1 MRNGPII
8 NGGKAFSP
16 SPLSVGGIGLL
27 CDTLGHSIRLLRAQ
41 TASARLGTGFF
52 WDLLALS
59 VRGPV
64 NDFPVFNNERLPC
77 TRAMGFRDPVFRAL
91 IQSLFD

>member
-1 MRNGPII
+1 MGVKR
-8 NGGKAFSP
+8 FH
-16 SPLSVGGIGLL
+16 PLHSVWVALGFCAI
-27 CDTLGHSIRLLRAQ
+27 DTLGHSIRLLRAQ

-64 NDFPVFNNERLPC
+64 NDFPVFNNERLLC
-77 TRAMGFRDPVFRAL
+77 MGDGLQGSCVRSTDSVT
-91 IQSLFD
+91 D

>member
-64 NDFPVFNNERLPC
+64 NDFPVFNNERLLC
-77 TRAMGFRDPVFRAL
+77 TWAMGFKRSCV
-91 IQSLFD
+91 QSTDSVTG